1 MARKSKEE
9 MNQIKKDMNVDTL
22 YSWSRFNTWKRDTYE
37 YFLKYVI
44 RAKEDKTNSFYSVG
58 GGTLH
63 DTIEDYYLGKVDK
76 CNLSKIYR
84 DETDRLLTLGLR
96 FDRTNKEKNDKIAL
110 KYLSCNQHFFDNFI
124 PVDEALETK
133 KMTLEEF
140 ITIKV
145 GHFGFIGYIDATQ
158 EYIDKEGKDKLK
170 IIDWKSSTIYKGE
183 KVIKERGQ
191 LLLYALGKIQEGW
204 AIEDITIGWMFTKYV
219 YVDVPNKDSF
229 KTRIIE
235 RNEIGSKLLAS
246 VKAQLKKC
254 RLYDE
259 VDADNYISK
268 LVSTKSLEG
277 MPEVVFNFV
286 DEIETTA
293 NGELKKAFIN
303 KVRKAILGAEKYTE
317 EVKDEMCS
325 DMILENSI
333 DVLPEEIKSLYTVRD
348 CFVEIPFEMEDLD
361 NLKQDIKDFIVES
374 EKLKFMY
381 SKSEDDSLF
390 YQKIEGNDTYF
401 LANLCGYSSKL
412 HKPYA
417 DYLEKRRQ
425 ERGLLEEDDENG
437 VEDNQSEEEETAEML
452 ALYAELGIDM
462 DNIRD

>member
-9 MNQIKKDMNVDTL
+9 LEVIKKECNVSEL

-37 YFLKYVI
+37 YFLKYVVK
-44 RAKEDKTNSFYSVG
+44 AKEDKTNSFYSIG
-58 GGTLH
+58 GGLLH

-76 CNLSKIYR
+76 NDMARIY
-84 DETDRLLTLGLR
+84 EEEANKLLTLGFR
-96 FDRTNKEKNDKIAL
+96 FDRTNKEKNDKIAV

-124 PVDEALETK
+124 PVNEILETK
-133 KMTLEEF
+133 RMTLEEF
-140 ITIKV
+140 IIIRIGNFV
-145 GHFGFIGYIDATQ
+145 FQGYIDATQ
-158 EYIDKEGKDKLK
+158 EYVSDEGIDKLK

-191 LLLYALGKIQEGW
+191 LLLYALGKIQQGW
-204 AIEDITIGWMFTKYV
+204 SIEDITIGWMFTKYV
-219 YVDVPNKDSF
+219 YIDVPNKDSF

-246 VKAQLKKC
+246 VKGQLKKC

-259 VDADNYISK
+259 AQTEEYIDI
-268 LVSTKSLEG
+268 LTSTKSLKG

-293 NGELKKAFIN
+293 TGDLKKAFIN
-303 KVRKAILGAEKYTE
+303 KVRKAILGAEKYPE
-317 EVKDEMCS
+317 EIRDEICS
-325 DMILENSI
+325 EMIIENSI
-333 DVLPEEIKSLYTVRD
+333 DVLPEEVKALYSIRD
-348 CFVEIPFEMEDLD
+348 CFVEIPFTMDDLND
-361 NLKQDIKDFIVES
+361 LKQDIKNFIVKS

-381 SKSEDDSLF
+381 SKNEDDSLF
-390 YQKIEGNDTYF
+390 YQEIEGNDTYF

-417 DYLEKRRQ
+417 DYLEKRRL
-425 ERGLLEEDDENG
+425 ERGEIEEDTEEDDI
-437 VEDNQSEEEETAEML
+437 DETEEML
-452 ALYAELGIDM
+452 ALYKELGISLDL
-462 DNIRD
+462 DRD